1 MFPRTHRHCTNRSL
15 SCWPLL
21 LQAVPDLDQHAEC
34 RLRRDEVLAL
44 AAPVAS
50 FVHHPDAVAFEP
62 LAGGVEIL
70 EVDRNMMHPLAV
82 ARDELADEVVLDFVR
97 RARDEFELEAGD
109 LEMAKGEVARGIAE
123 VRLVGNFRAGKV
135 AHEK

>member
-50 FVHHPDAVAFEP
+50 FVHHPDAVALEP

-82 ARDELADEVVLDFVR
+82 ARDELGDEVVPGLVR
-97 RARDEFELEAGD
+97 WALDEFELEACD
-109 LEMAKGEVARGIAE
+109 LEIAEREVALGIAG
-123 VRLVGNFRAGKV
+123 VR
-135 AHEK
+135 